1 MMQLLRSKVIG
12 STRKQESD
20 SLEPPWQEW
29 LRDETTALKQT
40 FYAAEKEN
48 ERVQHQ
54 RVEFWSPIR
63 ELPTKHLISVDKSGV
78 NLAMVRLYALI
89 KRIKS
94 FRKSYKKEEK
104 LLINQ
109 YLICPG
115 SGGF

>member
-1 MMQLLRSKVIG
+1 MMQLLRSEVIG
-12 STRKQESD
+12 STRKQESE

-29 LRDETTALKQT
+29 LRDETTVSKQT

-63 ELPTKHLISVDKSGV
+63 ELPTKDLISVDKSEV
-78 NLAMVRLYALI
+78 NLAMVRLYALV
-89 KRIKS
+89 KRRKS
-94 FRKSYKKEEK
+94 FRKKPQKRGK
-104 LLINQ
+104 NLINQ
-109 YLICPG
+109 DLICPE

>member
-63 ELPTKHLISVDKSGV
+63 ELPTKDLISVDKSGV

-94 FRKSYKKEEK
+94 FRKSHKKEEK
-104 LLINQ
+104 S
-109 YLICPG
+109 Y
-115 SGGF
+115 